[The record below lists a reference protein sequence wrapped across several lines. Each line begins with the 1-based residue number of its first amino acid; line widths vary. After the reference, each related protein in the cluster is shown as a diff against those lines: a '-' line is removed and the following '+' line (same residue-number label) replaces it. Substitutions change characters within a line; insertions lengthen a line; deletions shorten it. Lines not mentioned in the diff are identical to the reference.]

1 MVSWND
7 FIPSGPRRAFPVL
20 SSSSPA
26 RQDRNAR
33 ILGPRCRPARSR
45 SQCRDPSLARV
56 SNLTPFASHLYKKL
70 CKTRA
75 KADGRESQV
84 GALQSRMCASQ
95 HSRKERS
102 IIRGLTG
109 PQQTQNLKT
118 TILKKKKLFPAS
130 LRNFSRQLGQGEA
143 RHDDCCAFAFWS
155 DPYTSA
161 SDLPAPT
168 SPYPVVVRVEV
179 QLLTVSLL
187 PFFLSSFLPAA
198 AASGQGLLPHGC
210 LLQGHLSA

>member
-95 HSRKERS
+95 HSREERS

-118 TILKKKKLFPAS
+118 TILKKKLFPAS

-143 RHDDCCAFAFWS
+143 RHDDCCAFAFG
-155 DPYTSA
+155 PIPTH
-161 SDLPAPT
+161 PPPT
-168 SPYPVVVRVEV
+168 SRPRP
-179 QLLTVSLL
+179 
-187 PFFLSSFLPAA
+187 
-198 AASGQGLLPHGC
+198 PHI
-210 LLQGHLSA
+210 Q